1 MKVHSC
7 FKINNISFKS
17 EKEILEYLQNTDIYS
32 YNFVNNWLDSDEHI
46 YVKTSGS
53 TGVPKTIKI
62 RKQQM
67 KASAIA
73 TAKFFDLKEDSKV
86 LLCLSTGFIAG
97 KMMLVRAM
105 VSGWNITLSSVSS
118 FPLKEINC
126 NFDFVAMVPMQV
138 SNSLE
143 KIHLFNKVL
152 IGGAAIDSGLNKNLQ
167 NIDTAVFSSYGMTET
182 VSHIAIKPINNKAG
196 IFMNVSNNNYKTLD
210 NIEINTDNRS
220 CLNIVAK
227 QLNDDIVQTNDIVK
241 IINKKEFVWL
251 GRYDNIINS
260 GAVKISPE
268 DIEKKLEQYI
278 NNRFF
283 ISWQKDSVLGQK
295 VILIIESEKN
305 ININLS
311 DILDKYETPKEI
323 YFCKKFKETTNG
335 KINREQTRVLVVDR
349 S

>member
-118 FPLKEINC
+118 FPLKEI
-126 NFDFVAMVPMQV
+126 
-138 SNSLE
+138 L
-143 KIHLFNKVL
+143 
-152 IGGAAIDSGLNKNLQ
+152 
-167 NIDTAVFSSYGMTET
+167 VF
-182 VSHIAIKPINNKAG
+182 
-196 IFMNVSNNNYKTLD
+196 F
-210 NIEINTDNRS
+210 
-220 CLNIVAK
+220 
-227 QLNDDIVQTNDIVK
+227 
-241 IINKKEFVWL
+241 
-251 GRYDNIINS
+251 
-260 GAVKISPE
+260 
-268 DIEKKLEQYI
+268 
-278 NNRFF
+278 
-283 ISWQKDSVLGQK
+283 
-295 VILIIESEKN
+295 KN
-305 ININLS
+305 IFSKRYYL
-311 DILDKYETPKEI
+311 
-323 YFCKKFKETTNG
+323 
-335 KINREQTRVLVVDR
+335 
-349 S
+349 